1 MLIKFLI
8 KSIFIAHAIEISQ
21 VSYTSKQVV
30 LLRQAWISNYKYYEV
45 WYEIIHKFPN
55 FNGPTEYSMPR

>member
-1 MLIKFLI
+1 MLIKSLI

-21 VSYTSKQVV
+21 VSYTNKQAV
-30 LLRQAWISNYKYYEV
+30 LLRQALISNYKYYEV
-45 WYEIIHKFPN
+45 WYAIIYTFPN